1 MPDGTNLYGKTAKEL
16 QSDIVIGES
25 EITGTLHHVTEYT
38 DFNPSNVTEQSGNYL
53 ALDIKADEGATVK
66 FELVGGDKGPI
77 TLSPDDMQVVSR
89 IKDKSQSIKIT
100 ASKDDQEKVTTY
112 SLSGLTLESGSPAM
126 VSNLEGKSKWPNSM
140 EK

>member
-1 MPDGTNLYGKTAKEL
+1 M
-16 QSDIVIGES
+16 
-25 EITGTLHHVTEYT
+25 TEYT
-38 DFNPSNVTEQSGNYL
+38 DFNPSNVAEQSGNYL
-53 ALDIKADEGATVK
+53 ALDVKADEGATVK

>member
-1 MPDGTNLYGKTAKEL
+1 MFQTEIYGKTAEEL

-53 ALDIKADEGATVK
+53 ALDVKADEGATVK
-66 FELVGGDKGPI
+66 FELVGGTKGPI
-77 TLSPDDMQVVSR
+77 TLTPEDMQVVSR

-112 SLSGLTLESGSPAM
+112 SLSNLTLETQ
-126 VSNLEGKSKWPNSM
+126 
-140 EK
+140 